1 MEQDRRDFGQIFRVS
16 IPRRAARVSD
26 DFSAYADFIGKHV
39 RGRWHK
45 PIDGEDIT
53 RILREAVRDGLIVPV
68 IDRDWRGSVG
78 VSKRYAPQTWSETY
92 RSAGGGAVAASPRG
106 KTFHQSV
113 MESMGLDA
121 DGGTAYIE
129 KYNAMVER
137 IDAIQAAN
145 AARRAAAA
153 AASYDDDLLG
163 GVEAAAG
170 AAPGDGDDSTPLGD
184 AQSFDYQPD
193 ISNGDAEELA
203 AGDGRPGNN
212 QAQNKQ
218 FRSVVKA
225 LGLNQDQ
232 TRQLHD
238 DIQDDDE
245 MDYHGLM
252 QRAQD
257 LFGGSD

>member
-1 MEQDRRDFGQIFRVS
+1 M
-16 IPRRAARVSD
+16 A
-26 DFSAYADFIGKHV
+26 
-39 RGRWHK
+39 
-45 PIDGEDIT
+45 
-53 RILREAVRDGLIVPV
+53 
-68 IDRDWRGSVG
+68 
-78 VSKRYAPQTWSETY
+78 
-92 RSAGGGAVAASPRG
+92 AASPRG

-121 DGGTAYIE
+121 DGATAYIE

-145 AARRAAAA
+145 AAKRAAAA
-153 AASYDDDLLG
+153 AASYEDDLLG

-170 AAPGDGDDSTPLGD
+170 AAFGSVAPANDLFGANSGDDSTPLGD
-184 AQSFDYQPD
+184 AQPFDYQPD
-193 ISNGDAEELA
+193 MLDADAEELA

-218 FRSVVKA
+218 FRAVVKA

-232 TRQLHD
+232 ARQLHD

-252 QRAQD
+252 SRAQD
-257 LFGGSD
+257 MFGGSD